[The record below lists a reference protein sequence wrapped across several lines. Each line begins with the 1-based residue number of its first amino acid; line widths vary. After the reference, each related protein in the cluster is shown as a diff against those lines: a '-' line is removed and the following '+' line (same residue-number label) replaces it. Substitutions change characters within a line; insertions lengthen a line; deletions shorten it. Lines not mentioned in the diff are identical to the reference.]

1 MVNPVKLQ
9 LGDIIEIIAP
19 TDMEINTKTYYI
31 GYIDSEKIRL
41 EEADGNEQV
50 LTLSDGHLDNES
62 IESILIKSRAE
73 EEGYARQNNLI
84 MGVWIDIFFGG
95 DLPLTITGKITNL
108 DGDKI
113 EITTYPE
120 KEVIFLDFAYKGLP
134 EDLPIEKIQIRRA
147 PEISLQVGEETAIG
161 MTEAEDTEL
170 AELEKKDPK
179 KAEVVKQKVEKMK
192 KDTEEFL
199 TKGFEMKNGT
209 PFTQKNI
216 ENMKTNYGAFMEAEK
231 KLIDFQNDP
240 EHKNFSAPDLRGERT
255 NQYKKLVE
263 ELNAAEA
270 KAFIPQM
277 KDVDPNSNEAKR
289 LEYIIT
295 DGKQFNK
302 YSDQHPYDKQFRD
315 LHGLPKNKEAPTTIP
330 NTLSKSTAEIKLS
343 TPQIIKTNTENKIA
357 KLKEQLVKGKQEEEE
372 LKLQPISATEINLS
386 TKKLTTNQIKEAEE
400 KEKAR
405 IARIES
411 LSNEELRKISLT
423 ENSKKITE
431 VVERARQS
439 TQNRKAKVNA
449 EIKAEEAED
458 ERRAAKA
465 TSTIHTQPGL
475 FSVNKKIGNAYQAVL
490 NKKIKR
496 EKELEEQAKIASSNS
511 LVKPKVKV
519 IEKNTRTNKERKKAD
534 LLAHLG
540 ITAEQIAAKKLIK

>member
-170 AELEKKDPK
+170 AELEKKRMELERNLLEMPEEEDDELAQMEKRRLQIQQELLEIPEDELVDATMEVAARK
-179 KAEVVKQKVEKMK
+179 KIEEEIRTVIFNADQIKFGEEDLEAITQYVDVPEEEQRYDINKQL
-192 KDTEEFL
+192 D
-199 TKGFEMKNGT
+199 
-209 PFTQKNI
+209 
-216 ENMKTNYGAFMEAEK
+216 
-231 KLIDFQNDP
+231 
-240 EHKNFSAPDLRGERT
+240 DL
-255 NQYKKLVE
+255 LDDM
-263 ELNAAEA
+263 L
-270 KAFIPQM
+270 
-277 KDVDPNSNEAKR
+277 S
-289 LEYIIT
+289 
-295 DGKQFNK
+295 
-302 YSDQHPYDKQFRD
+302 
-315 LHGLPKNKEAPTTIP
+315 TIP
-330 NTLSKSTAEIKLS
+330 NAQRTDTVKNNIHQMIQRFQQLRDTFSIFDDKGYALM
-343 TPQIIKTNTENKIA
+343 P
-357 KLKEQLVKGKQEEEE
+357 KEQGANYKPLVGVMEKLDKQLYWLLPVVQTQKKIYEDDEGEGEEGMG
-372 LKLQPISATEINLS
+372 
-386 TKKLTTNQIKEAEE
+386 
-400 KEKAR
+400 
-405 IARIES
+405 
-411 LSNEELRKISLT
+411 ELRGK
-423 ENSKKITE
+423 
-431 VVERARQS
+431 
-439 TQNRKAKVNA
+439 
-449 EIKAEEAED
+449 
-458 ERRAAKA
+458 
-465 TSTIHTQPGL
+465 H
-475 FSVNKKIGNAYQAVL
+475 
-490 NKKIKR
+490 
-496 EKELEEQAKIASSNS
+496 
-511 LVKPKVKV
+511 
-519 IEKNTRTNKERKKAD
+519 
-534 LLAHLG
+534 
-540 ITAEQIAAKKLIK
+540 